1 VTEFLLSALLVLAT
15 AVVMAGLA
23 LVAVRVRRR
32 GSAGPAIGAAMAAY
46 DEAMHS
52 TVYDTF
58 TELREQ
64 DERTRPL
71 PATDPVRRA

>member
-1 VTEFLLSALLVLAT
+1 MTDFLLSALLVLAT

-23 LVAVRVRRR
+23 LVAVRIRRR

-52 TVYDTF
+52 TAYDTF

-71 PATDPVRRA
+71 PATDPVRHA